1 MYSCERCT
9 YWYQVRRAHQF
20 QQAQESP
27 IQGSGSA
34 LVRSPAP
41 LEPVTPPKATGMA
54 YFIQQPMS
62 STVQGA
68 GSASSGSGSV
78 QGAGSA
84 SSSGDM
90 ATGSTS
96 ASSGSGPLMD
106 VDLELG
112 LL

>member
-1 MYSCERCT
+1 MYSCELCT

-68 GSASSGSGSV
+68 GSASSGSGS
-78 QGAGSA
+78 A

-96 ASSGSGPLMD
+96 ASSGSGSLMD
-106 VDLELG
+106 LD
-112 LL
+112 

>member
-1 MYSCERCT
+1 MVGNEKHFMYSCERCT
-9 YWYQVRRAHQF
+9 YEYQQRRAHHF

-34 LVRSPAP
+34 LVRSPP
-41 LEPVTPPKATGMA
+41 GA
-54 YFIQQPMS
+54 YSIQQPMS

-68 GSASSGSGSV
+68 GSASSGSGS
-78 QGAGSA
+78 A

-96 ASSGSGPLMD
+96 ASSGSGSLMD
-106 VDLELG
+106 LD
-112 LL
+112 

>member
-9 YWYQVRRAHQF
+9 YEYQQRRANQF

-27 IQGSGSA
+27 IWVSVESRA

-68 GSASSGSGSV
+68 GSASSGSGS
-78 QGAGSA
+78 A

-96 ASSGSGPLMD
+96 ASSGSGSLMD
-106 VDLELG
+106 LD
-112 LL
+112 

>member
-1 MYSCERCT
+1 M
-9 YWYQVRRAHQF
+9 RRAHQF

-34 LVRSPAP
+34 QVRSPP
-41 LEPVTPPKATGMA
+41 GEPVIAPKATGMA
-54 YFIQQPMS
+54 YFIQVPMS

-68 GSASSGSGSV
+68 GSASSGS
-78 QGAGSA
+78 GSA

-96 ASSGSGPLMD
+96 ASSGSGSLMD
-106 VDLELG
+106 LD
-112 LL
+112 

>member
-1 MYSCERCT
+1 MVGNEKHFMYSCERCT

-27 IQGSGSA
+27 IKGSGSA

-68 GSASSGSGSV
+68 GSASSGSGS
-78 QGAGSA
+78 A

-96 ASSGSGPLMD
+96 ASSGSGSLMD
-106 VDLELG
+106 LD
-112 LL
+112 

>member
-68 GSASSGSGSV
+68 GSASSGSGS
-78 QGAGSA
+78 A

-96 ASSGSGPLMD
+96 ASSGSGSLMD

>member
-1 MYSCERCT
+1 MLGSERHYMWSCEPCT
-9 YWYQVRRAHQF
+9 IEYQRKRAALF
-20 QQAQESP
+20 QEAL
-27 IQGSGSA
+27 GSRIHGSRSA

-62 STVQGA
+62 STVA
-68 GSASSGSGSV
+68 ASSGSASS
-78 QGAGSA
+78 GSA

-96 ASSGSGPLMD
+96 ASSGSGFLMD
-106 VDLELG
+106 LD
-112 LL
+112 

>member
-1 MYSCERCT
+1 MYSCECCT

-68 GSASSGSGSV
+68 GSASSGSGS
-78 QGAGSA
+78 A

-96 ASSGSGPLMD
+96 ASSGSGSLMD
-106 VDLELG
+106 LD
-112 LL
+112 